1 MEARLKRFQAEH
13 RGLANNRSAFD
24 AKRASDPA
32 FAAEIEALYKYF
44 VGTFRRY
51 CGNCWHDAFIQ
62 LLTIKKMNSK
72 SHFRVLAGTLLHD
85 PVNRDVKYML
95 TPQRLADMGDDLAL
109 RHLANNP
116 KAVEYFEKPLP
127 ENLDELIADYRK
139 RHAEPAAAPTAA
151 EAAAATASDPEQE
164 APKEAEKVEQPAKNG
179 RGGRRNAVE
188 TPKAEE
194 SAAAAE
200 DAAPAPASDDAEK
213 AADPAAPA
221 ATASD
226 SEQAAGEKADDPAAP
241 AAPASDPE
249 QPADEKADDPESS
262 AASEQEAP
270 KEAAD
275 DAKKNAEEY
284 DEVPSGAR

>member
-13 RGLANNRSAFD
+13 RGLANNRPAFD

-32 FAAEIEALYKYF
+32 FSAEIEALYKYF

-139 RHAEPAAAPTAA
+139 RHADPAAA
-151 EAAAATASDPEQE
+151 SEQE
-164 APKEAEKVEQPAKNG
+164 APQEAEKAEKAATSG
-179 RGGRRNAVE
+179 RGGRRNTATAE
-188 TPKAEE
+188 KAEK
-194 SAAAAE
+194 S
-200 DAAPAPASDDAEK
+200 AAPAVAEPPIPASDDAEK
-213 AADPAAPA
+213 AAETA

-226 SEQAAGEKADDPAAP
+226 SEQAAGEKADNPA
-241 AAPASDPE
+241 
-249 QPADEKADDPESS
+249 

-270 KEAAD
+270 KEVSD
-275 DAKKNAEEY
+275 DATKNAEEY
-284 DEVPSGAR
+284 DEVPSGVR

>member
-13 RGLANNRSAFD
+13 RGLANNRPAFD

-139 RHAEPAAAPTAA
+139 RHAEPTAA
-151 EAAAATASDPEQE
+151 EAPAATASDPEQE
-164 APKEAEKVEQPAKNG
+164 APKEASEDAKAAKPG
-179 RGGRRNAVE
+179 RGGRRNAAAVE
-188 TPKAEE
+188 KAEE
-194 SAAAAE
+194 SAAPAAAE
-200 DAAPAPASDDAEK
+200 APAQASDDAEK
-213 AADPAAPA
+213 AAATA

-226 SEQAAGEKADDPAAP
+226 SEQAAGEKADDPAA
-241 AAPASDPE
+241 APASE
-249 QPADEKADDPESS
+249 E
-262 AASEQEAP
+262 EAP
-270 KEAAD
+270 KEASE

-284 DEVPSGAR
+284 EEVPSGAR

>member
-13 RGLANNRSAFD
+13 RGLANSRPAFD

-32 FAAEIEALYKYF
+32 FDIEIEALYKYF

-62 LLTIKKMNSK
+62 LMTIRKMNSK

-109 RHLANNP
+109 RHLAHNP

-127 ENLDELIADYRK
+127 ENLDEMIADYRK
-139 RHAEPAAAPTAA
+139 RHADPAAAP
-151 EAAAATASDPEQE
+151 ASEQE
-164 APKEAEKVEQPAKNG
+164 APKEEEKAEKAAKPG
-179 RGGRRNAVE
+179 RGGRRNAAAAE
-188 TPKAEE
+188 KAEE
-194 SAAAAE
+194 SAAPAAAE
-200 DAAPAPASDDAEK
+200 APDQASDDAEK
-213 AADPAAPA
+213 ASDTA
-221 ATASD
+221 ATTSD
-226 SEQAAGEKADDPAAP
+226 AEQPAGEKADDPAA
-241 AAPASDPE
+241 AP
-249 QPADEKADDPESS
+249 
-262 AASEQEAP
+262 ASEQEAP
-270 KEAAD
+270 KEASD

-284 DEVPSGAR
+284 DDVPSGVR